1 MLNWNKIP
9 NNVWNSSFS
18 AAQSNYIMQDCV
30 VVGKNFKLEAELS
43 NSGYFQSFVTI
54 LFIVSGTVL
63 PLKLK
68 CKAFGILLFC
78 ISLFSVIR

>member
-1 MLNWNKIP
+1 
-9 NNVWNSSFS
+9 
-18 AAQSNYIMQDCV
+18 MQNCV
-30 VVGKNFKLEAELS
+30 VVGKSFKLEAELS
-43 NSGYFQSFVTI
+43 NSGCFQGFGSI

-78 ISLFSVIR
+78 ISLFSVIQ

>member
-1 MLNWNKIP
+1 MK
-9 NNVWNSSFS
+9 
-18 AAQSNYIMQDCV
+18 DCV
-30 VVGKNFKLEAELS
+30 VVGKSCKLEAELS
-43 NSGYFQSFVTI
+43 NSGYFQGFGTI
-54 LFIVSGTVL
+54 LFTLSGTVL

>member
-1 MLNWNKIP
+1 
-9 NNVWNSSFS
+9 
-18 AAQSNYIMQDCV
+18 MQDCV
-30 VVGKNFKLEAELS
+30 VVGKSFKLEAELS
-43 NSGYFQSFVTI
+43 NSDCFQGFGSI

-78 ISLFSVIR
+78 ISLV